1 MASGIYYRFLANL
14 LNKEVDMEADTIK
27 LILLTS
33 SHTFTATH
41 NTYSQISANEVSNGS
56 GYTTGGFALS
66 NKTVTQGATTKWDAD
81 DLAITGLTKAFAHL
95 ALYDDTT
102 ASDDLIA
109 SLDVG
114 SQSVTSANVNIIF
127 NSAGIITLT
136 EV

>member
-14 LNKEVDMEADTIK
+14 FNKEVDMEADTIK

-33 SHTFTATH
+33 SHSFTATH
-41 NTYSQISANEVSNGS
+41 NTYSQVSANEVSNGS

-66 NKTVTQGATTKWDAD
+66 NKAVTQGATTKWDAD
-81 DLAITGLTKAFAHL
+81 DLSISGLTKAFNHAV
-95 ALYDDTT
+95 LYDDTT

-109 SLDVG
+109 SLDLG
-114 SQSVTSANVNIIF
+114 AQSVTSATVNFVF
-127 NSAGIITLT
+127 NAAGIITLT